1 MFLLNI
7 RFVIL
12 ILMSDMLVYFSLWVS
27 SRSELDV
34 PMNAKSFRRFFR
46 FWNTWTRKSMQGNT
60 VTQTQ
65 IWNSNIT
72 KWKNMVEI
80 WWHIRVCEWVTFFY
94 SYFVLSPCW
103 ECEFFFRFHFC
114 CIPFSLFWRCA
125 CLGTFWQIRL
135 IWNSNVTLFSFFV
148 HLGKLFRF
156 CSA

>member
-1 MFLLNI
+1 MFLLKI

-12 ILMSDMLVYFSLWVS
+12 ILMSGMLVYFSLLVL

-60 VTQTQ
+60 VTETQ

-72 KWKNMVEI
+72 KWKNMVEYQS
-80 WWHIRVCEWVTFFY
+80 VCVRVTFFY

-103 ECEFFFRFHFC
+103 ECEFFFPFHFC
-114 CIPFSLFWRCA
+114 CIPFFSILTLRLLRDILANKTNLEFKCNTFFLF
-125 CLGTFWQIRL
+125 FI
-135 IWNSNVTLFSFFV
+135 

>member
-12 ILMSDMLVYFSLWVS
+12 ILMSGMLVYFSLWVS

-72 KWKNMVEI
+72 KWKNMLEI
-80 WWHIRVCEWVTFFY
+80 WWNTRVCVCVSHFSFVFCSVSLLRMWIFLSFPFLLHTFF
-94 SYFVLSPCW
+94 SILTLRLFRDILANKTNLEFKCNTFFVLRSP
-103 ECEFFFRFHFC
+103 
-114 CIPFSLFWRCA
+114 
-125 CLGTFWQIRL
+125 WQTVPIL
-135 IWNSNVTLFSFFV
+135 
-148 HLGKLFRF
+148 
-156 CSA
+156 